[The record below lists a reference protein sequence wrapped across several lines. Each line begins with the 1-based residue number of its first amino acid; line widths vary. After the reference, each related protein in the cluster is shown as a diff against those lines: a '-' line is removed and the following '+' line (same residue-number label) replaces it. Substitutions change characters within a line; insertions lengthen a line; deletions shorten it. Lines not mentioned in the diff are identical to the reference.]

1 MPVTYTSDLKRPYY
15 AGHKS
20 SYLEL
25 IPEDELEAYAR
36 LEDIDGPSTRAP
48 SEEERKAGMTQEL
61 DQMAAAKEE
70 DLKSLAAPRGEH
82 GRSGSDTLKVDD
94 YLSAGG
100 SVSGASTPGTPGLS
114 MSRTNSSDGVYGNF
128 DQSFDQEFP
137 VVDRLTMFDILENLA
152 LPQRLE
158 RMQDAVHNQAEKLRS
173 QRRKLQQRA
182 LSSKNIVVEQ
192 WRKTVPVAP
201 DEQLAKYRR
210 RMRLSIDRL
219 NKRWH
224 DAKTVTLM
232 EKISFVTACLNIL
245 ISGYLIGAW
254 PEYFHYWYT
263 AQLVYFMPIRWYKYH
278 KIGFHYFLA
287 DLCYFVNMLLILA
300 IWFFPQSKRL
310 LISTYCLAFGNNAVA
325 IVMWRNSLVFHSL
338 DKTTTLFIHIMPCAT
353 LHVLVHLIP
362 EQMQLEKFPAIHTIK
377 YSAPDAPEHYTLK
390 DMVIWA
396 TLPYAVWQISYH
408 FMITVRKR
416 AKIAA
421 GRPTSFTWLR
431 KSYAGNFLGKFVLSF
446 PDAYQEVVFMFIQ
459 YFYALLTMLPC
470 PLWFWY
476 RWASAAFM
484 MVVFSWS
491 SWNGAT
497 YYIDVF
503 GKRMEKELE
512 QLRKEVARMAKSP
525 EISGQELVSPM
536 ASPSGPTGDAS
547 GAGLSSA
554 LDLGPPA
561 DDSTSMSEAVDGG
574 IHNRNKSM
582 DRAMQRPTM
591 SAGSH
596 AGEALS
602 TTATP
607 NSELRR
613 TMDGGPALNDNVQSS
628 VTTDDKKNA

>member
-1 MPVTYTSDLKRPYY
+1 L
-15 AGHKS
+15 
-20 SYLEL
+20 
-25 IPEDELEAYAR
+25 
-36 LEDIDGPSTRAP
+36 
-48 SEEERKAGMTQEL
+48 
-61 DQMAAAKEE
+61 
-70 DLKSLAAPRGEH
+70 
-82 GRSGSDTLKVDD
+82 
-94 YLSAGG
+94 
-100 SVSGASTPGTPGLS
+100 
-114 MSRTNSSDGVYGNF
+114 SRTNSSDGVYGNF

-182 LSSKNIVVEQ
+182 VSSKKIVVEQ
-192 WRKTVPVAP
+192 WRKTVPIAP

-245 ISGYLIGAW
+245 ISGYLIGAF
-254 PEYFHYWYT
+254 PQYFHYWYT

-338 DKTTTLFIHIMPCAT
+338 DKVTSLFIHIMPCAT

-396 TLPYAVWQISYH
+396 TLPYAIWQISYH

-446 PDAYQEVVFMFIQ
+446 PEAYQETVFMFIQ

-484 MVVFSWS
+484 MVVFTWS

-525 EISGQELVSPM
+525 E
-536 ASPSGPTGDAS
+536 
-547 GAGLSSA
+547 
-554 LDLGPPA
+554 
-561 DDSTSMSEAVDGG
+561 
-574 IHNRNKSM
+574 
-582 DRAMQRPTM
+582 
-591 SAGSH
+591 
-596 AGEALS
+596 
-602 TTATP
+602 
-607 NSELRR
+607 
-613 TMDGGPALNDNVQSS
+613 
-628 VTTDDKKNA
+628 